1 MLSDGYIFRLFLII
15 LQFVKPPEA
24 QYIGFG
30 EQGGQHLVKNEEQV
44 TYFNYDNMRYRQVTG
59 SRISSLRNFKIV

>member
-1 MLSDGYIFRLFLII
+1 M
-15 LQFVKPPEA
+15 KPPEA